1 MSSGRPDSRR
11 LSDALR
17 SAGIDARPRPDCP
30 PAEQIW
36 AALHLELP
44 IGERE
49 RIIDHTI
56 ECPSCAEA
64 WRLAMAIEGKD
75 VTAVGTPSAAP
86 AWFRQPA
93 AWARVA
99 AAVLVIAVGTAMVL
113 RWGGP
118 SEKPELRDQP
128 PDAIRPLVPE
138 DTALP
143 RQDFRLRWSSGPDG
157 ARYDLVVTT
166 VDLEVIADARGLD
179 RPEYRVDPERLA
191 SLAAGTRLLWRVVAQ
206 MPDGSTQSSA
216 TVGVTV
222 Q

>member
-1 MSSGRPDSRR
+1 MSFGRPDPQR
-11 LSDALR
+11 LADALR
-17 SAGIDARPRPDCP
+17 SAGVDARPRPDCP

-36 AALHLELP
+36 DALHLEMP
-44 IGERE
+44 AADRA

-64 WRLAMAIEGKD
+64 WRLAIAIEGKD
-75 VTAVGTPSAAP
+75 ATVAGAP
-86 AWFRQPA
+86 PAPRAWFLQPA

-99 AAVLVIAVGTAMVL
+99 AAGLVIAVGTAVVL

-118 SEKPELRDQP
+118 SEKPGLRDQP

-143 RQDFRLRWSSGPDG
+143 RQDFTLRWSSGPDG

-166 VDLEVIADARGLD
+166 VDLEVIADVRELD
-179 RPEYRVDPERLA
+179 RPDGPRGPG
-191 SLAAGTRLLWRVVAQ
+191 AAGAAHGRHAAVVARR
-206 MPDGSTQSSA
+206 GA
-216 TVGVTV
+216 HA
-222 Q
+222 